1 MGALIILHGLF
12 LLHCNETS
20 KPVGKLDPQYCEILT
35 ADVGSHAYRV
45 GGGPNFVE
53 LPPSL
58 NLTVTMNPTAGK
70 DPDADGLDSRMFVLD
85 SSVVTVNSGN
95 AGTRIV
101 VPMPD
106 NLYAANVR
114 RVFREDV
121 LGNTD
126 SNALRSQP
134 DSSGRIALAETVI
147 LSYNS
152 GTHFNLMDGNTQ
164 VTSSAVAVTNHVMA
178 FFAWPVAQG
187 MNCATTNAHKPL
199 NQLLQVGGQP
209 PSLTMMGL
217 GAQYSLD
224 DREVSA
230 FKLPAYLLRPP
241 CITDTSNARDANR
254 PHLMTAT
261 QTGCGPQV
269 DIEEN

>member
-20 KPVGKLDPQYCEILT
+20 KPVGGLNPQYCEILT
-35 ADVGSHAYRV
+35 ADAGSHVYRV
-45 GGGPNFVE
+45 GGGPSFVE

-58 NLTVTMNPTAGK
+58 NLTVTLSPTSGK
-70 DPDADGLDSRMFVLD
+70 DPDTNSLDARMFVLD
-85 SSVVTVNSGN
+85 SSVVTVISGN

-121 LGNTD
+121 LNNTD
-126 SNALRSQP
+126 PNALRSQP
-134 DSSGRIALAETVI
+134 DSNGRIALAETVI

-152 GTHFNLMDGNTQ
+152 GAPFNLMNGNAQ
-164 VTSSAVAVTNHVMA
+164 VTASAAVGSNNVMA
-178 FFAWPVAQG
+178 FFAWPVASG
-187 MNCATTNAHKPL
+187 MNCATANAHKPL

-209 PSLTMMGL
+209 PSFMLMGL
-217 GAQYSLD
+217 GALYSLD
-224 DREVSA
+224 DPAVSG

-241 CITDTSNARDANR
+241 CITDTSKAREPR
-254 PHLMTAT
+254 LVTAT
-261 QTGCGPQV
+261 QTGCGPEV